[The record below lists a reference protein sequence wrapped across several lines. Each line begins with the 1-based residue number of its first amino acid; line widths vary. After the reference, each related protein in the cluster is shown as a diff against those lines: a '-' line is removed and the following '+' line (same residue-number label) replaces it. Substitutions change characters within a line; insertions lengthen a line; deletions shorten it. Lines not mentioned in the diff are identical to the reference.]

1 MSKISVE
8 TKMDAV
14 HRYLL
19 YGESYESIANSIG
32 VNRTTIKDWCR
43 LYESEGMDSFVREM
57 NNHYS
62 REFKTEVVEYYL
74 SGKGSYQD
82 VCKLFRIRAT
92 RTLRTWIKLY
102 NGHGIKASPGG
113 GTIMTKGRT
122 TTFEERIEIVSEC
135 LKAGRNYE
143 KTAEKYQVSYQ
154 QVYQWVRKY
163 KEKGIDGLIDRRGR
177 TKPVSE
183 MSELEKIKAENKIL
197 KAQLE
202 RKELE
207 NIFLKKVEEIER
219 RRS

>member
-1 MSKISVE
+1 MLKISAE

-14 HRYLL
+14 RRY
-19 YGESYESIANSIG
+19 YTHGETYQSIADSIG
-32 VNRTTIKDWCR
+32 VDRATIRDWCR
-43 LYESEGMDSFVREM
+43 LYESEGMDSFVRTK

-62 REFKTEVVEYYL
+62 IEFKAEVVEYYL
-74 SGKGSYQD
+74 SGRESHRD
-82 VCKLFRIRAT
+82 ICKRFGIRST
-92 RTLRTWIKLY
+92 YTLRTWIALY
-102 NGHGIKASPGG
+102 NSHELKASPGG
-113 GTIMTKGRT
+113 GMIMTKGRT

-143 KTAEKYQVSYQ
+143 KTAEQYQVSYQ
-154 QVYQWVRKY
+154 QVYKWVRKY
-163 KEKGIDGLIDRRGR
+163 KENGIDGLIDRRGR